1 MEVNK
6 KIQKLRKENNLT
18 QDQLAERLGVS
29 KIYVARIENG
39 KILPSVKDIKNIA
52 RILDVNVSDLT
63 SFDDLIFIAENDNYN
78 RLDRKTTLFFAILD
92 ILSISFIFM
101 PFYVKNNN
109 VMTLIE
115 LKPLSS
121 LLYIAYLV
129 LLIVSFIVGV
139 LEIIF
144 SANNKKNKLKNVKI
158 ISVVVYAFS
167 ILIFALSKQS
177 YITAFLFLFL
187 MIKILFLLNLEKSN
201 WFL

>member
-63 SFDDLIFIAENDNYN
+63 SFDDLIFIAESDNYN
-78 RLDRKTTLFFAILD
+78 KLDRKTTLFFAILD

-109 VMTLIE
+109 AMTLIE

-144 SANNKKNKLKNVKI
+144 SANNKKNKLKNVKL
-158 ISVVVYAFS
+158 ISVVVYTLS

-187 MIKILFLLNLEKSN
+187 MIKILFLLNLEKN
-201 WFL
+201 N

>member
-18 QDQLAERLGVS
+18 QDQLAERLVVS

-109 VMTLIE
+109 AMTLIE

-201 WFL
+201 

>member
-18 QDQLAERLGVS
+18 QDQLAEKLGVS
-29 KIYVARIENG
+29 KTYIAKLENG

-52 RILDVNVSDLT
+52 RILDKNVSDLT
-63 SFDDLIFIAENDNYN
+63 SFDDLIFIAESDNYN
-78 RLDRKTTLFFAILD
+78 RSDRKTTLFFAILD

-109 VMTLIE
+109 AMTLIE
-115 LKPLSS
+115 LKPFSS
-121 LLYIAYLV
+121 LLYMTYLV

-139 LEIIF
+139 LEIVF
-144 SANNKKNKLKNVKI
+144 SANNKKNKLKNVKL
-158 ISVVVYAFS
+158 ISVVVYASS
-167 ILIFALSKQS
+167 ILVFALSKQS

-187 MIKILFLLNLEKSN
+187 MIKILFLLNLEKN
-201 WFL
+201 N

>member
-63 SFDDLIFIAENDNYN
+63 SFDDLIFAAESDNYN
-78 RLDRKTTLFFAILD
+78 KLDRKTTLFFAILD

-109 VMTLIE
+109 AMTLIE

-144 SANNKKNKLKNVKI
+144 SANNKKNKLKNVKL
-158 ISVVVYAFS
+158 ISVVVYTLS

-201 WFL
+201 

>member
-63 SFDDLIFIAENDNYN
+63 SFDDLIFAAESDNYN
-78 RLDRKTTLFFAILD
+78 KLDRKTTLFFAILD

-109 VMTLIE
+109 AMTLIE

-144 SANNKKNKLKNVKI
+144 SANNKKNKLKNVKL
-158 ISVVVYAFS
+158 ISVVVYTLS

-187 MIKILFLLNLEKSN
+187 MIKILFLLNLEKN
-201 WFL
+201 N

>member
-18 QDQLAERLGVS
+18 QDQLAEKLGVS
-29 KIYVARIENG
+29 KTYIAKLENG

-52 RILDVNVSDLT
+52 RILDVNASDLT
-63 SFDDLIFIAENDNYN
+63 SFDDLIFIAESDNYN
-78 RLDRKTTLFFAILD
+78 RSDRKTTLFFAILD

-101 PFYVKNNN
+101 PFYVKNNGA
-109 VMTLIE
+109 MTLIE

-121 LLYIAYLV
+121 LLYMAYLV

-139 LEIIF
+139 LEIVF
-144 SANNKKNKLKNVKI
+144 SANNKKNKLKNVKL
-158 ISVVVYAFS
+158 ISVVVYALS
-167 ILIFALSKQS
+167 ILVFALSKQS

-187 MIKILFLLNLEKSN
+187 MIKILFLLNLEKN
-201 WFL
+201 N

>member
-63 SFDDLIFIAENDNYN
+63 SFDDLIFIAESDNYN
-78 RLDRKTTLFFAILD
+78 KLDRKTTLFFAILD

-109 VMTLIE
+109 AMTLIE

-144 SANNKKNKLKNVKI
+144 SANNKKNKLKNVKL
-158 ISVVVYAFS
+158 ISVVVYTLS

-201 WFL
+201 

>member
-29 KIYVARIENG
+29 KTYIARIENG

-201 WFL
+201 

>member
-39 KILPSVKDIKNIA
+39 KILPSVKDIKNVA

-78 RLDRKTTLFFAILD
+78 RLDRKTSLFFAILD

-109 VMTLIE
+109 AMTLIE

-201 WFL
+201 

>member
-52 RILDVNVSDLT
+52 IILDVNVSDLT
-63 SFDDLIFIAENDNYN
+63 SFDDLIFAAESDNYN
-78 RLDRKTTLFFAILD
+78 KLDRKTTLFFAILD

-109 VMTLIE
+109 AMTLIE

-144 SANNKKNKLKNVKI
+144 SANNKKNKLKNVKL
-158 ISVVVYAFS
+158 ISVVVYTLS

-201 WFL
+201 

>member
-18 QDQLAERLGVS
+18 QDQLAEKLGVS
-29 KIYVARIENG
+29 KTYIARIENG
-39 KILPSVKDIKNIA
+39 KILPSVKDVKNIA
-52 RILDVNVSDLT
+52 RILDVNASDLT
-63 SFDDLIFIAENDNYN
+63 SFDDLIFIAESDNYN

-109 VMTLIE
+109 AMTLIE
-115 LKPLSS
+115 LKPFSN
-121 LLYIAYLV
+121 LLYMSYLA

-139 LEIIF
+139 LEIVF
-144 SANNKKNKLKNVKI
+144 SANNKKNKLKNVKLFSI
-158 ISVVVYAFS
+158 VVYALS
-167 ILIFALSKQS
+167 ILVFALSKQS

-187 MIKILFLLNLEKSN
+187 MIKILFLLNLEKN
-201 WFL
+201 N

>member
-18 QDQLAERLGVS
+18 QDQLAERLVVS

-63 SFDDLIFIAENDNYN
+63 SFDDLIFIAESDNYN
-78 RLDRKTTLFFAILD
+78 KLDRKTTLFFAILD

-109 VMTLIE
+109 AMTLIE

-144 SANNKKNKLKNVKI
+144 SANNKKNKLKNVKL
-158 ISVVVYAFS
+158 ISVVVYTLS

-187 MIKILFLLNLEKSN
+187 MIKILFLLNLEKN
-201 WFL
+201 N

>member
-101 PFYVKNNN
+101 PFYVKNNSA
-109 VMTLIE
+109 MTLIE

-201 WFL
+201 

>member
-39 KILPSVKDIKNIA
+39 KILPSVKDIKNVA
-52 RILDVNVSDLT
+52 RILDVNVSDLI

-78 RLDRKTTLFFAILD
+78 RLDRKTSLFFAILD

-109 VMTLIE
+109 AMTLIE

-187 MIKILFLLNLEKSN
+187 MIKILFLLNLEKN
-201 WFL
+201 N

>member
-109 VMTLIE
+109 AMTLIE

-201 WFL
+201 

>member
-63 SFDDLIFIAENDNYN
+63 SFDDLIFAAESDNYN
-78 RLDRKTTLFFAILD
+78 KLDRKTTLFFAILD

-109 VMTLIE
+109 AMTLIE

-201 WFL
+201 

>member
-1 MEVNK
+1 MEVTK

-63 SFDDLIFIAENDNYN
+63 SFDDLIFAAESDNYN
-78 RLDRKTTLFFAILD
+78 KLDRKTTLFFAILD

-109 VMTLIE
+109 AMTLIE

-144 SANNKKNKLKNVKI
+144 SANNKKNKLKNVKL
-158 ISVVVYAFS
+158 ISVVVYTLS

-187 MIKILFLLNLEKSN
+187 MIKILFLLNLEKN
-201 WFL
+201 N

>member
-18 QDQLAERLGVS
+18 QDQLAEKLGVS
-29 KIYVARIENG
+29 KTYIAKLENG
-39 KILPSVKDIKNIA
+39 KILPSVKDVKNIA
-52 RILDVNVSDLT
+52 RILDKNVSDLT
-63 SFDDLIFIAENDNYN
+63 SFDDLIFISESDNYN

-109 VMTLIE
+109 AMTLIE
-115 LKPLSS
+115 LKPFSS
-121 LLYIAYLV
+121 LLYMTYLV

-139 LEIIF
+139 LEIVF
-144 SANNKKNKLKNVKI
+144 SANNKKNKLKNVKLF
-158 ISVVVYAFS
+158 SVVVYASS
-167 ILIFALSKQS
+167 ILVFALSKQS

-187 MIKILFLLNLEKSN
+187 MIKILFLLNLEKN
-201 WFL
+201 N